1 MMRIAPW
8 VVVAGSALLAG
19 CAAMATS
26 KMHSLQSKLSCGMSQ
41 AQVEAIVGER
51 LEAVEKDPRVT
62 HFYRSGMADLW
73 FIFSDGKLQSS
84 QVIKVKGFTGT
95 EDEPVV
101 NYCR

>member
-1 MMRIAPW
+1 MPLARSVI
-8 VVVAGSALLAG
+8 VAFTLLAG
-19 CAAMATS
+19 CAVMATS
-26 KMHSLQSKLSCGMSQ
+26 KMHSLQDQFSCGMSQ

-51 LEAVEKDPRVT
+51 LQTIEKDRRVT

-73 FIFSDGKLQSS
+73 LVFTDGKLRSS

-101 NYCR
+101 NHCR